1 VDTNHRNKKARKD
14 LLVFDVPGSI
24 RDGLVA
30 DAREQ
35 NKSVNDTA
43 IGILAARYRVKHT
56 SSGVPFTLSDNGSHN
71 LSLRGGAK
79 LHRTLDIERAKRSGT
94 LRGLVLET
102 LALHY
107 GLEPPESIGRRPKK
121 EKVT

>member
-1 VDTNHRNKKARKD
+1 MDRNHRNKNPRKD
-14 LLVFDVPGSI
+14 LLVFDVPSDI
-24 RDGLVA
+24 RDALVA
-30 DAREQ
+30 DARER

-56 SSGVPFTLSDNGSHN
+56 SSGIPFTLSDNGSHN

-79 LHRTLDIERAKRSGT
+79 LHRTLDVARAKRSGT

-107 GLEPPESIGRRPKK
+107 GLTPPENIGRRPKK
-121 EKVT
+121 ERA